1 MDSRNIIFYIKREE
15 ADSGNS
21 SLSKKSIITISWSY
35 NWEQFIFF
43 IYMRN
48 LFLHFYCSGQCV
60 ASGGG
65 MVFMMRKEPAPD
77 GLAL

>member
-1 MDSRNIIFYIKREE
+1 MLWKNYFTDQRKPGLVMQFHFMIMGY
-15 ADSGNS
+15 
-21 SLSKKSIITISWSY
+21 
-35 NWEQFIFF
+35 FIFF